1 MLRANFYKIEPLM
14 GDCDLVA
21 DFQIHQ
27 EEVIVAPIRSD
38 LFYGEEIQVNGGSLL
53 NGRTYT

>member
-1 MLRANFYKIEPLM
+1 M

-21 DFQIHQ
+21 GFQIHQ

-53 NGRTYT
+53 KGRTYT

>member
-1 MLRANFYKIEPLM
+1 M

-21 DFQIHQ
+21 GFQIHH

-53 NGRTYT
+53 KGRTYT